1 MGITPGSR
9 VGPYDVVSALAAGGM
24 GEVFL
29 TRDTRLSRQVVL
41 KTVLGA
47 ESHSAE
53 AGKRLLHETRAAAT
67 RNHPNI
73 ASIYDIL
80 EFDDQAVIVMEYVPG
95 ESLVAKVRSGGLPPA
110 EVVDLGLQL
119 ADALIEAAKAAPH
132 PIGIGCSAGC
142 PALRR
147 LDHRRCVTMIGR

>member
-9 VGPYDVVSALAAGGM
+9 VGPYDVVSAIAAGGM

-29 TRDTRLSRQVVL
+29 ARDTRLRRQVVL
-41 KTVLGA
+41 KTLLGA

-53 AGKRLLHETRAAAT
+53 ARKRLLHEARAAAT
-67 RNHPNI
+67 LNHPNI

-80 EFDDQAVIVMEYVPG
+80 ELDDQTVIVMEYVPG
-95 ESLVAKVRSGGLPPA
+95 ESLVAKVRPGGLPPA

-119 ADALIEAAKAAPH
+119 ADALIEAH
-132 PIGIGCSAGC
+132 RHGIVHRDLK
-142 PALRR
+142 PATP
-147 LDHRRCVTMIGR
+147 V